1 MMKFASALVILTLVA
16 MPAIAAD
23 NFAWQCGETLVIVSI
38 SQKTINVAVSGPKK
52 ASDVVT
58 VTSDPLGVFSNG
70 SACKPVRD
78 E

>member
-1 MMKFASALVILTLVA
+1 MKFAGTALVLTLVA

-23 NFAWQCGETLVIVSI
+23 NFAWRCGETLVIVSV

-70 SACKPVRD
+70 SACTPVRD

>member
-1 MMKFASALVILTLVA
+1 MMTFASALVFLALVA

-23 NFAWQCGETLVIVSI
+23 NFAWRCGETLVIVSV
-38 SQKTINVAVSGPKK
+38 SQRTINVAVSGPKK

-58 VTSDPLGVFSNG
+58 ITSAPLGVFSNG
-70 SACKPVRD
+70 SPCTAVRD